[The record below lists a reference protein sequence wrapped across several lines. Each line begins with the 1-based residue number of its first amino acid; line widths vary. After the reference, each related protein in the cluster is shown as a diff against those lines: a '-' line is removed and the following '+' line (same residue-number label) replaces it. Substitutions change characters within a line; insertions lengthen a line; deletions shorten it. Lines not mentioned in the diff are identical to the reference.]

1 LIKKRKI
8 CFVLNSRANYGRVKN
23 LLILLNKKKNID
35 LKIVLGAS
43 SLLYKFGDITNQIK
57 RDGLKVS
64 EKFYSIVEGEN
75 LLTMTKSAGLTIIEL
90 SDIFK
95 NIKPDIVVV
104 LADRFEN
111 LPVAIC
117 ASYMNIPLAHIQG
130 GEVTGSID
138 EKVRHSITKL
148 SDIHFAST
156 ERSKKYIIN
165 MGENKKKVFNTGC
178 PSIDIAKDIN
188 MKIDNKFFNNIGVG
202 NKIKNNDKY
211 IVILQH
217 PVTTEIK
224 STKLQIDETIKSIKY
239 ICEKEKVKALWFWPN
254 VDAGTDIISRKL
266 RSFRENL
273 KPDYITFV
281 KNLSPEKYLKVLFN
295 SQCFI
300 GNSSSG
306 IREGSYLGI
315 PYVNI
320 GNRQKNR
327 EKGKNVIDVGYSN
340 KEIIKAIRT
349 QLQKKR
355 YKRETIYG
363 KGNSSKLISELLVR
377 LPLTYEKVL
386 NYIK

>member
-1 LIKKRKI
+1 
-8 CFVLNSRANYGRVKN
+8 
-23 LLILLNKKKNID
+23 
-35 LKIVLGAS
+35 
-43 SLLYKFGDITNQIK
+43 
-57 RDGLKVS
+57 
-64 EKFYSIVEGEN
+64 
-75 LLTMTKSAGLTIIEL
+75 M
-90 SDIFK
+90 
-95 NIKPDIVVV
+95 
-104 LADRFEN
+104 ADRFEN

-178 PSIDIAKDIN
+178 PSIDIAKNIN
-188 MKIDNKFFNNIGVG
+188 IKIDNKFFDKIGVG
-202 NKIKNNDKY
+202 NKIQKGDKY

-217 PVTTEIK
+217 PVTTEIT
-224 STKLQIDETIKSIKY
+224 STKAQIDETIKSIKF
-239 ICEKEKVKALWFWPN
+239 ICEKEKIKALWFWPN
-254 VDAGTDIISRKL
+254 VDAGTDIISKRL
-266 RSFRENL
+266 RSFRENYN
-273 KPDYITFV
+273 PNYVTFI
-281 KNLSPEKYLKVLFN
+281 KNLSPEKYLKILFN
-295 SQCFI
+295 SLCFI

-327 EKGKNVIDVGYSN
+327 EKGKNVIDVGYSS
-340 KEIIKAIRT
+340 KEIIKAVKT
-349 QLQKKR
+349 QIKKKK

-363 KGNSSKLISELLVR
+363 KGNSSNLISKQLIK

>member
-1 LIKKRKI
+1 MKKKRKI
-8 CFVLNSRANYGRVKN
+8 CFVLNSRANYGRVKK
-23 LLILLNKKKNID
+23 LLLLLNRKKNID

-43 SLLYKFGDITNQIK
+43 SLLYKFGDISGQIK
-57 RDGLKVS
+57 KDGLVIN

-90 SDIFK
+90 SNIFK
-95 NIKPDIVVV
+95 RIKPDVVVV

-148 SDIHFAST
+148 SDLHFAST
-156 ERSKKYIIN
+156 ERSKQYIIN

-178 PSIDIAKDIN
+178 PSIDVAKSIN
-188 MKIDNKFFNNIGVG
+188 FKIDNNFFKNIGVG
-202 NKIKNNDKY
+202 NKVRKEDKY
-211 IVILQH
+211 IAILQH

-224 STKLQIDETIKSIKY
+224 STKKQIDETIKSVKF
-239 ICEKEKVKALWFWPN
+239 ICEKQKIKALWFWPN
-254 VDAGTDIISRKL
+254 VDAGTDIISKKL
-266 RSFRENL
+266 RSFRENS
-273 KPDYITFV
+273 KPDYITFI
-281 KNLSPEKYLKVLFN
+281 KNLSPEKYLKILFN

-327 EKGKNVIDVGYSN
+327 EKGRNVIDVGYSS
-340 KEIIKAIRT
+340 KEIIKAIKT

-363 KGNSSKLISELLVR
+363 KGNSSNSIAKLLMK

>member
-1 LIKKRKI
+1 
-8 CFVLNSRANYGRVKN
+8 
-23 LLILLNKKKNID
+23 
-35 LKIVLGAS
+35 
-43 SLLYKFGDITNQIK
+43 
-57 RDGLKVS
+57 
-64 EKFYSIVEGEN
+64 
-75 LLTMTKSAGLTIIEL
+75 
-90 SDIFK
+90 
-95 NIKPDIVVV
+95 
-104 LADRFEN
+104 
-111 LPVAIC
+111 
-117 ASYMNIPLAHIQG
+117 
-130 GEVTGSID
+130 
-138 EKVRHSITKL
+138 
-148 SDIHFAST
+148 
-156 ERSKKYIIN
+156 
-165 MGENKKKVFNTGC
+165 
-178 PSIDIAKDIN
+178 

-327 EKGKNVIDVGYSN
+327 ERSTNV
-340 KEIIKAIRT
+340 KEIKID
-349 QLQKKR
+349 KKLIIQNLS
-355 YKRETIYG
+355 KIMIN
-363 KGNSSKLISELLVR
+363 KKKFNSSKLYGDGKSSIKIRKILENLDYLN
-377 LPLTYEKVL
+377 EKKFFVQ
-386 NYIK
+386 KK

>member
-1 LIKKRKI
+1 
-8 CFVLNSRANYGRVKN
+8 
-23 LLILLNKKKNID
+23 
-35 LKIVLGAS
+35 
-43 SLLYKFGDITNQIK
+43 
-57 RDGLKVS
+57 
-64 EKFYSIVEGEN
+64 
-75 LLTMTKSAGLTIIEL
+75 MTKSAGLTIVEL
-90 SDIFK
+90 SNIFK
-95 NIKPDIVVV
+95 KIKPDVAVV

-178 PSIDIAKDIN
+178 PSIDIAKNID
-188 MKIDNKFFNNIGVG
+188 MKMDNKFFDKIGVG
-202 NKIKNNDKY
+202 NKIKRGDKY

-217 PVTTEIK
+217 PVTTEIM
-224 STKLQIDETIKSIKY
+224 STKAQIDETIKSVKF
-239 ICEKEKVKALWFWPN
+239 ICEKEKIKALWFWPN
-254 VDAGTDIISRKL
+254 VDAGTDVISKRL
-266 RSFRENL
+266 RSFRENYN
-273 KPDYITFV
+273 PNYITFI
-281 KNLSPEKYLKVLFN
+281 KNLSPEKYLKILYN
-295 SQCFI
+295 SHCFI

-306 IREGSYLGI
+306 IREGSFLGI

-327 EKGKNVIDVGYSN
+327 EKGKNVIDVGYDSE
-340 KEIIKAIRT
+340 EIIKAVKT
-349 QLQKKR
+349 QIKKKR

-363 KGNSSKLISELLVR
+363 KGNSSNLISKYLIR